1 MRVLIV
7 EDQARAAREL
17 RSGLEAG
24 GDLRLAVEPRT
35 EVFGDLLLFTR
46 ALRNLAEGWIPRQG
60 MPLRFQIALPSFA
73 LCLAACGLQAQTT
86 ASLRVEVLG
95 ADGRPRPAA
104 VLILESLDRGE
115 RRELRADAR
124 GIGTAA
130 GLLPG
135 TYRIHGQVLHLR
147 ADERVQ
153 LRLRLEVA
161 QATVAVEAS
170 PLRIESSS
178 ISTQTIFSAEELAR
192 LPFSPHRYVEHG
204 FLAPGVTP
212 SGKPEPVVLGS
223 MLDANAFLV
232 DGMET
237 RLSSTGRFGMNLS
250 TEILEGQTLSTGGH
264 KAEVGF
270 ASGGVYNLVTKSG
283 GNDFRGS
290 VFTSR
295 VFRGLNAKPD
305 AGKATTPEERPT
317 DADEFGFSLGGP
329 IVKDSLFFF
338 GAFNRQLLSLDFEN
352 VQPVGAAPHRRSQEE
367 DRSYRFFKLTW
378 LAGADHRFEFSY
390 FGDPVTQA
398 NFDTAGDSS
407 VKDVQQP
414 NRTRGG
420 DSYLLKHVGALGP
433 RLTWENT
440 LGLHRTSF
448 HWSPATP
455 GAGPFRGQLDAPG
468 GESFGAYGED
478 RLDRIKNLTLRSEL
492 SYFTGQHQIK
502 GGFQGLWS
510 EYTKVFQRPSFGL
523 SYLDRV
529 AGGAGPAASDL
540 AAIQAGLLAVQ
551 GGNLGYSAADSLAT
565 ASPVAGQ
572 LAGGQASYL
581 YQRIVADGAS
591 YGNPLKQAVLG
602 VFVQDDWGFI
612 PGWTAN
618 LGLRVDRAGLDAEDG
633 RNLYRQTLL
642 SPRLGLSWDPAEDG
656 RTRVFAYAGRIYSP
670 PTAGN
675 LTAAGAT
682 TGGPATAK
690 QVWIPSLADWRTWQV
705 NGVQGVRNVAVGDLK
720 APRTDLAQLGM
731 ERIQDLPWI
740 GPWTLEA
747 TLTLKVVRDLIDT
760 YSSTYGYL
768 PEFDALANSSST
780 RKVIANLPGLKR
792 DYRGLDLVARR
803 VFEGGHRLQVSYSQ
817 GDLNGNS
824 EVGNVNTSTGKNTG
838 FASIPSLRQDYRLP
852 QYGGNL
858 NEEVKHAWKAFG
870 SAALPWNLELSF
882 ALVYR
887 SGLRYTSLVRSSG
900 ENVLAP
906 GAVRGDQELPHPMSL
921 DLSLAWRTRVQ
932 KIDLRAAVDVLNAT
946 NRQPMTWVNNVG
958 GAFTPGNFQQPRV
971 WQFSLRAGF

>member
-1 MRVLIV
+1 MPFRFLRHSLPHL
-7 EDQARAAREL
+7 AYGLAA
-17 RSGLEAG
+17 SGL
-24 GDLRLAVEPRT
+24 V
-35 EVFGDLLLFTR
+35 
-46 ALRNLAEGWIPRQG
+46 
-60 MPLRFQIALPSFA
+60 
-73 LCLAACGLQAQTT
+73 AQTT

-95 ADGRPRPAA
+95 ADGRPRPG
-104 VLILESLDRGE
+104 VILVLESMDRGD
-115 RRELRADAR
+115 RRQLRTDPL
-124 GIGTAA
+124 GIASVA

-135 TYRIHGQVLHLR
+135 AYRLQGQLLHLR
-147 ADERVQ
+147 ADERTQ
-153 LRLRLEVA
+153 LRLRLEPA

-170 PLRIESSS
+170 PLRAESSS
-178 ISTQTIFSAEELAR
+178 VSNQTTFSAEDLAR
-192 LPFSPHRYVEHG
+192 LPFSPHRYVEHSY
-204 FLAPGVTP
+204 LAPGVTP

-223 MLDANAFLV
+223 MLDANAYLV
-232 DGMET
+232 DGMAT
-237 RLSSTGRFGMNLS
+237 GLSSTGRFGMNLS
-250 TEILEGQTLSTGGH
+250 TEILESQTLTTGGH

-270 ASGGVYNLVTKSG
+270 ASGGVFNLVTKSG
-283 GNDFRGS
+283 GNEYRGS

-295 VFRGLNAKPD
+295 IFRGLNAKPD
-305 AGKATTPEERPT
+305 TGKATTPEERPT

-329 IVKDSLFFF
+329 IVKDALFFF
-338 GAFNRQLLSLDFEN
+338 GALNRQLLSLDFEN
-352 VQPVGAAPHRRSQEE
+352 VQPMGMAPHRRSQEE
-367 DRSYRFFKLTW
+367 DRSYRFLKLTW
-378 LAGADHRFEFSY
+378 LASADHRFELSY

-407 VKDVQQP
+407 VKDFQQP

-433 RLTWENT
+433 QLTWENT

-448 HWSPATP
+448 HWTPATP
-455 GAGPFRGQLDAPG
+455 AAGPFRGQLDAPG

-492 SYFTGQHQIK
+492 SYSSGPHQIK

-523 SYLDRV
+523 SYLDRA
-529 AGGAGPAASDL
+529 AGGAGPAAGDL
-540 AAIQAGLLAVQ
+540 TAIQAGLLANQ
-551 GGNLGYSAADSLAT
+551 GSSFGYSAADSLVT
-565 ASPVAGQ
+565 ASPISGQ
-572 LAGGQASYL
+572 LAGGRASYL
-581 YQRIVADGAS
+581 YQRTLADGTS
-591 YGNPLKQAVLG
+591 YGHPLKQSVLG
-602 VFVQDDWGFI
+602 VFVQDDWGFST
-612 PGWTAN
+612 GWTAN

-642 SPRLGLSWDPAEDG
+642 SPRLGLSWDLTEDG
-656 RTRVFAYAGRIYSP
+656 RTRLFLYAGRIYSP

-682 TGGPATAK
+682 TGGPATTR
-690 QVWIPSLADWRTWQV
+690 QVWIPSVNDWRTWQV
-705 NGVQGVRNVAVGDLK
+705 NGVQGVANVAVADLK
-720 APRTDLAQLGM
+720 APRTDLLQLGA
-731 ERIQDLPWI
+731 ERVQDLPGL
-740 GPWTLEA
+740 GPWTFEA
-747 TLTLKVVRDLIDT
+747 TVTLKAVRDLIDT

-768 PEFDALANSSST
+768 PELDGLANASTT

-792 DYRGLDLVARR
+792 DYHGLDLVARR
-803 VFEGGHRLQVSYSQ
+803 VFEGGYRLQVSYSQ

-852 QYGGNL
+852 QYDGSL

-870 SAALPWNLELSF
+870 TAALPWNLESSF
-882 ALVYR
+882 AFLWR
-887 SGLRYTSLVRSSG
+887 SGLRYSSLVKASG
-900 ENVLAP
+900 DNVLAP
-906 GAVRGDQELPHPMSL
+906 GIVRGDQEMPHAMSL

-932 KIDLRAAVDVLNAT
+932 RCDLRAAVDVLNAT

-971 WQFSLRAGF
+971 WQFSLRAAF